1 MKDLPPKQVDS
12 EFKPESLT
20 KKSKMDDFT
29 ALSGQLR
36 MAEVWSEAFTPEFV
50 ILLSPYYGVEIP
62 SNRWKAVD

>member
-1 MKDLPPKQVDS
+1 
-12 EFKPESLT
+12 
-20 KKSKMDDFT
+20 MDDFT

-50 ILLSPYYGVEIP
+50 ILLSPCYGVEIP